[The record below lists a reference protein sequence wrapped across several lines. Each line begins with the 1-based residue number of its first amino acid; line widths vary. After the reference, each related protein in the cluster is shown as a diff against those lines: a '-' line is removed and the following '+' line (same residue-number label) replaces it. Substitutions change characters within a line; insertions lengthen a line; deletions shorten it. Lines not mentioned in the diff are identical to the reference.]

1 MNHHLFRFLFA
12 LGAAV
17 LLWVGAGFVNG
28 HLLALCV
35 TLLIAAVYGYGTL
48 ELARFRRG
56 TAQLHQALL
65 NIPEG
70 LADLQTWLAP
80 LPAALHNPVRQRIEG
95 ERSLLPGPALTP
107 YLVGLLVMLGMLGT
121 FLGMVVTLNGAV
133 FALEGTPDL
142 AAIRAAF
149 ATPIRG
155 LGLAFGTSVAGV
167 ATSAVLGL
175 LSALSRRERAACSQ
189 LLDSRIATT
198 LRPFS
203 HAHQRQAA
211 YQALQAQ
218 TQALPQVLGQVQQ
231 LMEQMQAMGERMHAQ
246 LLAQQQGF
254 HAEVGVAYT
263 ALAASVERS
272 LSEALAHSA
281 QAASQSLQP
290 VLHTALEGLAA
301 ESRSLHERMV
311 AATQSQTT
319 QLLATTQSQTEQML
333 QATQARSEALLSA
346 AQTQAEQLATATQA
360 RSEQLLGATH
370 AHIQGLATQLQA
382 DEQQRQQA
390 WASAMDTLLAKADA
404 QQQQRQAQ
412 DAAWAQAQA
421 ARADATLA
429 LLQAELRQLRDADAA
444 RSEAAVARLAALQ
457 DAVAQHLA
465 DLGLA
470 LEAPIGRLIE
480 TASEA
485 PRAAAEVIGQLR
497 QQVSSNVER
506 DNALLEER
514 SRILRTLHTLLD
526 GIQHASTE
534 QRAVIDSLVA
544 TSAVALEQAGGQFV
558 ERVAGEASKLAD
570 IAASVTSSAV
580 DVSSLS
586 EAFGFAVQ
594 AFNASNEKLLAGLQ
608 RIEGELDKSM
618 ARSDEQL
625 AYYVAQAREVIDLSI
640 GAQKGI
646 VDELRQLATQQAQ
659 LAHEAA

>member
-1 MNHHLFRFLFA
+1 MNKHLFSFLFL

-28 HLLALCV
+28 HLLALSV

-48 ELARFRRG
+48 ELARFRQA
-56 TAQLHQALL
+56 TEQLRQALL

-70 LADLQTWLAP
+70 LTELQTWLAP
-80 LPAALHNPVRQRIEG
+80 LPAALQSPVRLRIEG

-142 AAIRAAF
+142 AAIRTAF

-189 LLDSRIATT
+189 LLDSRIATA
-198 LRPFS
+198 LRRFS
-203 HAHQRQAA
+203 LTHQRQEA
-211 YQALQAQ
+211 YQALHAQ

-231 LMEQMQAMGERMHAQ
+231 LIVQMQTMGERMNAQ

-254 HAEVGVAYT
+254 HAVVGVAYT
-263 ALAASVERS
+263 ALANSVERS
-272 LSEALAHSA
+272 LRESLAHSA
-281 QAASQSLQP
+281 QAASESLQP
-290 VLHTALEGLAA
+290 VLQTALAGMAA

-311 AATQSQTT
+311 AATQG
-319 QLLATTQSQTEQML
+319 QTEQML
-333 QATQARSEALLSA
+333 GATQTQTAQMLA
-346 AQTQAEQLATATQA
+346 ATQTQI
-360 RSEQLLGATH
+360 H
-370 AHIQGLATQLQA
+370 GLARQLQA

-390 WASAMDTLLAKADA
+390 WAAAMDALLASAHA
-404 QQQQRQAQ
+404 QQQQRQERDDAQ
-412 DAAWAQAQA
+412 AQAQA
-421 ARADATLA
+421 ARSEQMLA
-429 LLQAELRQLRDADAA
+429 LLQAELRQVRDADTA
-444 RSEAAVARLAALQ
+444 RSEAAVARLAELQ
-457 DAVAQHLA
+457 GAVAQHLSE
-465 DLGLA
+465 LGLA

-497 QQVSSNVER
+497 QQVSNGVER

-514 SRILRTLHTLLD
+514 SRILQTLNTLLD

-534 QRAVIDSLVA
+534 QRAVIDSHCTTEWAEKVASPWADFEHGGIAKIKALAGHEVYELTAEQKAAWRKAAEPLKAKWAAQVKGADPEVVYNELVA
-544 TSAVALEQAGGQFV
+544 ELKKRGALAE
-558 ERVAGEASKLAD
+558 
-570 IAASVTSSAV
+570 
-580 DVSSLS
+580 
-586 EAFGFAVQ
+586 
-594 AFNASNEKLLAGLQ
+594 
-608 RIEGELDKSM
+608 
-618 ARSDEQL
+618 
-625 AYYVAQAREVIDLSI
+625 
-640 GAQKGI
+640 
-646 VDELRQLATQQAQ
+646 
-659 LAHEAA
+659 

>member
-1 MNHHLFRFLFA
+1 MNKHLFSFLFL

-28 HLLALCV
+28 HLLALSV

-48 ELARFRRG
+48 ELARFRQA
-56 TAQLHQALL
+56 TEQLRQALL

-70 LADLQTWLAP
+70 LTELQTWLAP
-80 LPAALHNPVRQRIEG
+80 LPAALQSPVRLRIEG

-142 AAIRAAF
+142 AAIRTAF

-189 LLDSRIATT
+189 LLDSRIATA
-198 LRPFS
+198 LRRFS
-203 HAHQRQAA
+203 LTHQRQEA
-211 YQALQAQ
+211 YQALHAQ

-231 LMEQMQAMGERMHAQ
+231 LIVQMQTMGERMNAQ

-254 HAEVGVAYT
+254 HAVVGVAYT
-263 ALAASVERS
+263 ALANSVERS
-272 LSEALAHSA
+272 LRESLAHSA
-281 QAASQSLQP
+281 QAASESLQP
-290 VLHTALEGLAA
+290 VLQTALAGMAA

-311 AATQSQTT
+311 AATQG
-319 QLLATTQSQTEQML
+319 QTEQML
-333 QATQARSEALLSA
+333 GATQTQTAQMLA
-346 AQTQAEQLATATQA
+346 ATQTQI
-360 RSEQLLGATH
+360 H
-370 AHIQGLATQLQA
+370 GLARQLQA

-390 WASAMDTLLAKADA
+390 WAAAMDALLASAHA
-404 QQQQRQAQ
+404 QQQQRQERDDAQ
-412 DAAWAQAQA
+412 AQAQA
-421 ARADATLA
+421 ARSEQMLA
-429 LLQAELRQLRDADAA
+429 LLQAELRQVRDADTA
-444 RSEAAVARLAALQ
+444 RSEAAVARLAELQ
-457 DAVAQHLA
+457 GAVAQHLSE
-465 DLGLA
+465 LGLA

-497 QQVSSNVER
+497 QQVSNGVER

-514 SRILRTLHTLLD
+514 SRILQTLNTLLD

-544 TSAVALEQAGGQFV
+544 TSAVALEHAGGQFV

-594 AFNASNEKLLAGLQ
+594 AFNASNEKLMASLQ
-608 RIEGELDKSM
+608 RIEGALDKSM

-640 GAQKGI
+640 GSQKGI

-659 LAHEAA
+659 LANEAA